1 MLERRY
7 QLSTNLTS
15 IIKFLQKEGKN
26 ERYIY
31 IRN

>member
-1 MLERRY
+1 MIERKY

-15 IIKFLQKEGKN
+15 IIEFLQKEGKN